1 MDRFTYNVNGRN
13 ITMSP
18 NRALYYMERGDSVAL
33 VDKTQARAEKM
44 ARAKSEGAYERT
56 TDLAGEVTI
65 R

>member
-18 NRALYYMERGDSVAL
+18 NRALYYMEQGKNVAL
-33 VDKTQARAEKM
+33 VDKTQAHAEKV

-56 TDLAGEVTI
+56 TNLAGEVTL